1 MEEILESVALAH
13 LGGVIAE
20 VDVGP
25 VGTGHAAGEIGAV
38 VGHHEDIH
46 LIGGVV
52 LVPDAV
58 DQVADDGLLVA
69 GGDQHGDAVHH
80 RLAVGGVLFEPGHGD
95 IEELVGIAEEKRQH
109 DGEIDDL

>member
-1 MEEILESVALAH
+1 M
-13 LGGVIAE
+13 
-20 VDVGP
+20 GP
-25 VGTGHAAGEIGAV
+25 GHRAGQIGAV

-46 LIGGVV
+46 LLGGVI
-52 LVPDAV
+52 LLPDAV

-80 RLAVGGVLFEPGHGD
+80 RLAVRGVLFEPRHGD

-109 DGEIDDL
+109 NGKIDDL